1 MSQYI
6 IEDNVT
12 EISRDDS
19 DANESQD
26 FVRLININEN
36 MFKLFGEKKLRDQRN
51 LSIQSAKSLQKF
63 KDSSAS

>member
-1 MSQYI
+1 MGLYI

-12 EISRDDS
+12 EFSREDS
-19 DANESQD
+19 GTELNQD

-51 LSIQSAKSLQKF
+51 MSLQSAKSL
-63 KDSSAS
+63 